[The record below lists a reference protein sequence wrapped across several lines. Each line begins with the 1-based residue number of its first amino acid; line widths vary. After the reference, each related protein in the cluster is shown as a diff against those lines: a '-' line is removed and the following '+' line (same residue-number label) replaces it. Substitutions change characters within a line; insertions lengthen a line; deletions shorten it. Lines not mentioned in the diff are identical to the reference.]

1 MIITYK
7 TKIMSLLTSEIEF
20 VIFSNAIDLPPV
32 VTPNGG
38 IYSWVIYNQK
48 KVIYLLYLS
57 DASIKPAKY
66 RLEKEDC

>member
-20 VIFSNAIDLPPV
+20 VICNNAIDLSSV

-38 IYSWVIYNQK
+38 IYS
-48 KVIYLLYLS
+48 
-57 DASIKPAKY
+57 
-66 RLEKEDC
+66 

>member
-38 IYSWVIYNQK
+38 IYS
-48 KVIYLLYLS
+48 
-57 DASIKPAKY
+57 
-66 RLEKEDC
+66 